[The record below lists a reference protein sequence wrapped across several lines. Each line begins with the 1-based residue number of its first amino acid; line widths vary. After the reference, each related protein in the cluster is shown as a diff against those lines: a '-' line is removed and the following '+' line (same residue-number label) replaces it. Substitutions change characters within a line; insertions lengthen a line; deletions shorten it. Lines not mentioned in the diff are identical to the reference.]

1 MNHSQYVLI
10 RCLALAAV
18 VIAVAAACFGCAA
31 KGVTGNEWL
40 LMQEERLDELELLAD
55 NMDEVFS
62 LYVMGAIGSTDF
74 LTEIE
79 LLKQQYAVMN
89 EMYDA
94 EKREYPILPENNS
107 YAAQKGV
114 EGLERVREILGA
126 ILNNAAVDGVPLPP
140 DEAAYMYMA
149 YKDELADNLAV
160 YITAVQYITAATEG
174 SDAGAD

>member
-10 RCLALAAV
+10 RCLALAAA

-126 ILNNAAVDGVPLPP
+126 ILNNAAADGVPPP
-140 DEAAYMYMA
+140 ARRGGVH
-149 YKDELADNLAV
+149 V
-160 YITAVQYITAATEG
+160 YGIQRRTGGQPRGIHNGGTIYYG
-174 SDAGAD
+174 SDRRERRRC